1 MWISEGLA
9 MSDHSER
16 LQRISDY
23 THHLERAGGERRLAA
38 NAWCVAARAAHLALA
53 QLHEAAAGECADD
66 WRPAS
71 YQRELTAWAPLE
83 PRRGETMLGTP

>member
-1 MWISEGLA
+1 

-23 THHLERAGGERRLAA
+23 AHHLERAGDERRLAA
-38 NAWCVAARAAHLALA
+38 GSTCLAARLAHLALA
-53 QLHEAAAGECADD
+53 ELHEIAARERAED

-71 YQRELTAWAPLE
+71 FQRERTPWTPLRPGQQQAMIE
-83 PRRGETMLGTP
+83 SF

>member
-1 MWISEGLA
+1 

-16 LQRISDY
+16 LRRISDY
-23 THHLERAGGERRLAA
+23 THHLERAGDERRRAGD
-38 NAWCVAARAAHLALA
+38 AWCIAARAAHLALA
-53 QLHEAAAGECADD
+53 ELHELAARDRAAD

-71 YQRELTAWAPLE
+71 YQRELTGWSPLR